1 LGLFF
6 DINIFMANILNNFL
20 SDFAGGLF
28 GDTGYLKDY
37 KHAARLYQD
46 NYYGMSPKAGWSYF
60 VEIGLNPALP
70 DKAQFPEVNA
80 DWYNRSKGKL
90 GLLAKTVDLPR
101 VSISNEVLNSY
112 NKKTIVQNKVTYNPV
127 SITFHDDMNNF
138 ISNLWSNYYQY
149 YVADSRYTGTLSGS
163 VYGRTLEL
171 PASYKPGAEWSDRAF
186 AYGLNNGQDLPFLS
200 FVRIFLLNRKQY
212 TSISLINPKIV
223 DYQPA
228 QLDQNNGNKLMDSKF
243 TFAYET
249 VHYNNNHLAN
259 KVTKTKPGFNQEHY
273 DNTPSPLSIYGKGKK
288 GLLGMVEGSADIFE
302 TLSSP
307 ELSVGDIIKVAV
319 GTKNLV
325 QNAKQITGKSAA
337 SELKSILVG
346 TIAGAAVGKGA
357 AGEYAKDV
365 MRSPVDIKLFTE
377 PVPLN
382 TVDANGVI
390 RATEL
395 NSKGDVV
402 DYQGRVLTPAKQS
415 DKK

>member
-1 LGLFF
+1 MFTK
-6 DINIFMANILNNFL
+6 FL

-60 VEIGLNPALP
+60 VEIGLNPSLP
-70 DKAQFPEVNA
+70 NKSLFPEVNA

-101 VSISNEVLNSY
+101 ISISNEILNSY
-112 NKKTIVQNKVTYNPV
+112 NKKTVIQNKVSYNPI

-138 ISNLWSNYYQY
+138 INNLWSNYYQY
-149 YVADSRYTGTLSGS
+149 YVADSRYTGTLAGS

-171 PASYKPGAEWSDRAF
+171 PASFKQNAQWDNRAF

-212 TSISLINPKIV
+212 TSVTLVNPKIV
-223 DYQPA
+223 DYQPS
-228 QLDQNNGNKLMDSKF
+228 QLDQNNGTKLMDAKF

-249 VHYNNNHLAN
+249 VHYNNNHLAKGN
-259 KVTKTKPGFNQEHY
+259 KVTKSNPGFNQEHY
-273 DNTPSPLSIYGKGKK
+273 DNSPSPLSIYGKGKK
-288 GLLGMVEGSADIFE
+288 GLLGMVDGASDIFE

-325 QNAKQITGKSAA
+325 ENAKKITGASARNEIKS
-337 SELKSILVG
+337 LLVG
-346 TIAGAAVGKGA
+346 SLAGAAVGQGA

-365 MRSPVDIKLFTE
+365 MRSPVDIKLFNE
-377 PVPLN
+377 SLPLN
-382 TVDANGVI
+382 TVDANGVSRPTSYDASGNI
-390 RATEL
+390 
-395 NSKGDVV
+395 V
-402 DYQGRVLTPAKQS
+402 DYQGRVLTPARQS
-415 DKK
+415 TKK